1 MLEGIL
7 IYVCL
12 LPSTEACKNTS
23 QAYFVQNKPF
33 FSYVETKAKNMAGPK
48 VVAATPY
55 LAFAVRQEASF
66 VITRNVSVKMKKEEI
81 ALGYTY
87 TF

>member
-1 MLEGIL
+1 MLETLL

-12 LPSTEACKNTS
+12 LPNTEACKNTS
-23 QAYFVQNKPF
+23 QAYVVQNKAF
-33 FSYVETKAKNMAGPK
+33 FSYVETKARNMAGPK
-48 VVAATPY
+48 VVATTPY

-66 VITRNVSVKMKKEEI
+66 IITRNISVKMKKEEI

-87 TF
+87 SF